1 MNTEENGYKV
11 KITRRV
17 NLGFWKGCGIIA
29 IALLI
34 SKLTTGNLIDFQN
47 AFSFFG
53 LVLLIWILNL
63 MLKPILIVFTLPFVL
78 FTLGAGIILLEAFII
93 WLAAEFVPGIALSS
107 FWIALWAGF
116 LIEAISW
123 VFAIVESP
131 RVEK

>member
-116 LIEAISW
+116 LIEAISG

>member
-1 MNTEENGYKV
+1 MNSEENGYKV

-34 SKLTTGNLIDFQN
+34 AKLTTGNSIDFQN

>member
-1 MNTEENGYKV
+1 MNSEETDYKV

-17 NLGFWKGCGIIA
+17 NLGFWKGCGIIS

-34 SKLTTGNLIDFQN
+34 AKLTTGNAVDFAN
-47 AFSFFG
+47 PFSFFA
-53 LVLLIWILNL
+53 LVLLIWVLNL

-93 WLAAEFVPGIALSS
+93 WLAEKFVPGIGLSS
-107 FWIALWAGF
+107 FWAALWTGF

-131 RVEK
+131 RLEK